1 MTDDELRLVG
11 EELRALLGEERRAIA
26 KLDHERLSWLAEQKR
41 HLGNQLAAITPGT
54 CSPAAKEILAAIKL
68 EAQAT
73 AMLANIATDAVRTL
87 LGREQTGYDRR
98 ARRTEA
104 AGTRLL
110 ARY

>member
-1 MTDDELRLVG
+1 VNDDELRLLG
-11 EELRALLGEERRAIA
+11 EELRALLVEERRAIS
-26 KLDHERLSWLAEQKR
+26 KLDHERLAWLAEQKR
-41 HLGNQLAAITPGT
+41 NLAAQLSGIAPGT
-54 CSPAAKEILAAIKL
+54 CGPAAKEILAAIKI

-73 AMLANIATDAVRTL
+73 AMLANLANDAVRTL

-104 AGTRLL
+104 PGSRLL